1 MSYLLKRRSDTPE
14 SEEAEDPSIRYEEYM
29 SQRGDCSFHFELQQ
43 CSIPEWNII
52 GENTS
57 LQEAERLQASLVN
70 IKAVA
75 SSRKR
80 EARATA
86 AGNRQSYQTR

>member
-1 MSYLLKRRSDTPE
+1 MSYLLKRRPDTPE
-14 SEEAEDPSIRYEEYM
+14 SEEAEDPSVRCEEYM
-29 SQRGDCSFHFELQQ
+29 SQRGDRSLHFELQQ

-52 GENTS
+52 GEDTS

-86 AGNRQSYQTR
+86 AGNRQPYQTR